1 MSADAGGIAVAW
13 QHRGYLVD
21 LAFRMLGDV
30 GEAED
35 VVQEAYARLSRAGDV
50 EDVRGWLTV
59 VTSRLCVDHIRS
71 ARVRRERIE
80 DAAQLETAAPV
91 GRSAPVD
98 PADRITLDDEVR
110 IALSVVLQRLSP
122 AERVA
127 FVLHDVFRLPFESIA
142 ETLGR
147 PVVSCRQL
155 ARRAR
160 RKVVAARPGNAP
172 VEAAEHR
179 AVTERFMAACANGD
193 LDALVGVLAPDVWG
207 AAEFVGSGSPPQKAS
222 GAQAVAGN
230 LLRYWGSGATLVSL
244 PAGPDPTLLAF
255 VDRRPAGVI
264 TLTIRRGR
272 VAKIHV
278 TAPLIMKTPRGHG
291 TKEPS

>member
-1 MSADAGGIAVAW
+1 MSADADGLAEAW
-13 QHRGYLVD
+13 RHRAYLVD

-30 GEAED
+30 GDAED
-35 VVQEAYARLSRAGDV
+35 VVQEAYVRLSRAAGV

-59 VTSRLCVDHIRS
+59 VVSRLCVDHIRS
-71 ARVRRERIE
+71 ARVRREQLG
-80 DAAQLETAAPV
+80 DAAWLETAAPL

-98 PADRITLDDEVR
+98 PADRVTLDDEVR
-110 IALSVVLQRLSP
+110 IALSVVLQRLGP

-147 PVVSCRQL
+147 PVAACRQL

-160 RKVVAARPGNAP
+160 LKVVAARPGSAA
-172 VEAAEHR
+172 VDVAEHR

-193 LDALVGVLAPDVWG
+193 LEALVGVLAPDVWG
-207 AAEFVGSGSPPQKAS
+207 VAELVGSGSPPRTAS
-222 GAQAVAGN
+222 GPDAVARN
-230 LLRYWGSGATLVSL
+230 LLRYWGSGVTLVSL
-244 PAGPDPTLLAF
+244 PVGSAPTLLAF
-255 VDRRPAGVI
+255 TDRRPIGVI
-264 TLTIRRGR
+264 TLTVREGL

-278 TAPLIMKTPRGHG
+278 TAT
-291 TKEPS
+291 TASTV

>member
-1 MSADAGGIAVAW
+1 MSADADGFAVAW
-13 QHRGYLVD
+13 RHRGYLVD

-30 GEAED
+30 GDAED

-50 EDVRGWLTV
+50 DDVRGWLTV
-59 VTSRLCVDHIRS
+59 VTSRLCVDHVRS
-71 ARVRRERIE
+71 ARVRRERLG

-91 GRSAPVD
+91 GRSTPVD

-110 IALSVVLQRLSP
+110 IALSVVLQRLGP

-147 PVVSCRQL
+147 PAVACRQL

-160 RKVVAARPGNAP
+160 QKVVSAQPGGAA

-179 AVTERFMAACANGD
+179 AVTERFIAACANGD
-193 LDALVGVLAPDVWG
+193 VDDLVGVLAPDVWG
-207 AAEFVGSGSPPQKAS
+207 AAEFVGSGTPPQTAS
-222 GAQAVAGN
+222 GPDAVAGN

-244 PAGPDPTLLAF
+244 PVGPDPALLAF
-255 VDRRPAGVI
+255 VDRRPVGVI
-264 TLTIRRGR
+264 TLIIRRGL
-272 VAKIHV
+272 VAKVHV
-278 TAPLIMKTPRGHG
+278 TADPTTLRLR
-291 TKEPS
+291 